1 MIDDSLDDV
10 SITPK
15 RGFFARLKDG
25 LSRSTGKLTQSITGI
40 FTKSKLDAAT
50 LEELEEALVSSD
62 LGVRV
67 AADICA
73 KLKKDRYDKTISADD
88 VRQVLAD
95 HVRAILTPLE
105 KPLVVNRTHHPHV
118 ILVVGVNG
126 VGKTTTIAKFA
137 KHYRDSGHSVLLAAG
152 DTFRAAAVEQLSVW
166 GARLGC
172 AVMTTKVGGD
182 AAGLAYSAIEK
193 ARADGIDVV
202 LVDTAGRLQNKS
214 GLMDEL
220 SKIRRVIGKIDAT
233 APHDCVLVLDATTG
247 QNALN
252 QIEVFRAI
260 AGVTGLVMTKLDGT
274 ARGGILVAAADK
286 YAVPIHAIGIGEQSD
301 DLRPFVAEDFAK
313 ALVGIE

>member
-1 MIDDSLDDV
+1 MIDDSIIGV
-10 SITPK
+10 AEPK
-15 RGFFARLKDG
+15 LGFFARLKDG
-25 LSRSTGKLTQSITGI
+25 LSRSTGKLTQSISSI

-50 LEELEEALVSSD
+50 LEELEEALISSD

-67 AADICA
+67 AADVCA
-73 KLKKDRYDKTISADD
+73 RLKKDRYDKTISADE

-95 HVRAILTPLE
+95 HVCKILKPLE
-105 KPLVVNRTHHPHV
+105 KPLMIKLAHKPHV

-137 KHYRDSGHSVLLAAG
+137 RQFKDSGHSVLLAAG

-166 GARLGC
+166 GARLG
-172 AVMTTKVGGD
+172 AEVMTTKVGGD
-182 AAGLAYSAIEK
+182 AAGLAFAAIEK

-214 GLMDEL
+214 DLMDEL
-220 SKIRRVIGKIDAT
+220 SKIRRVIGKIDPT

-252 QIEVFRAI
+252 QIEVFRDI
-260 AGVTGLVMTKLDGT
+260 AGITGIVMTKLDGT

-301 DLRPFVAEDFAK
+301 DLRVFVAEDFAR
-313 ALVGIE
+313 ALAGIG